1 MHLSFKYFFEE
12 NTDFHEVSVGKFYAD
27 IMRDGHITEI
37 QTKNFCA
44 FRKKLAC
51 VSEEHTVTVVHPII
65 REKHV
70 FWTDPDSGELTG
82 GRKSPRHGDI
92 YGAFHELVYIREL
105 LHRDTLGFCFP
116 VVACDEYKI
125 LCGWDSERKKGSVR
139 LKLVPTELFGFYE
152 FDTAFAFAKLLPKCD
167 DDFMTVKTISSM
179 IGKKGREA
187 SAFVNVLMYLDI
199 LKRDGKDG
207 RAIKYIYGEN
217 Y

>member
-51 VSEEHTVTVVHPII
+51 VSKDHTVTVVHPII

-92 YGAFHELVYIREL
+92 YGVFRELVYIREL